1 VVSLK
6 PIPTKLGA
14 QPGCTEEQIDENQM
28 IEESDRNVKENSPE
42 L

>member
-14 QPGCTEEQIDENQM
+14 RPGSTEEQIDENQTT
-28 IEESDRNVKENSPE
+28 EESDRNVKESSPE